1 MNNTLY
7 IGSTNVSDVYH
18 VGMTSNNRSPYLRWQ
33 DSDYRGKLPY
43 VPKRVAF
50 YSIGNLRDEPIH
62 EYIMKDKNILSS
74 KKEDGIR
81 SDEIFRVLAD
91 NPKEYIQN
99 LVEEAIK
106 YNKTGI
112 RSVEKWFKPRP
123 HQSWVNTQILDKFD
137 GSKTVIQ
144 PANLC
149 ARFGKTLGGLSL
161 FKESGLQVMVVAAH
175 WLAANQSFI
184 NTVESK
190 FDITSDITII
200 KPDYDQFKK
209 ALSNG
214 QRVLIDVS
222 LHTDADKIDP
232 RLIGAL
238 KVHKKLIYIDEADY
252 GAWTSTKRETA
263 SKFIDSGINLV
274 VVATGTNIDRAL
286 IGSKGNVEYPIT
298 VSYLDLIEAKRGE
311 GHLFEPGGLCYDDP
325 DTWTS
330 RLKDIVEVSVVSLDA
345 GQLLVDELNQLTEEK
360 IPNMAKIFSK
370 RNTHIQRQLVKTLF
384 CDDEGM
390 GGDVFGLYATEYGS
404 IEHPA
409 IMGIIPGC
417 KADVNNLVNVGK
429 SIAPNYNWIA
439 LHGDD
444 YTNRIAEDE
453 VLDIIENGG
462 GERTVII
469 SCSMGSR
476 SFSVPNIIS
485 VINFKDGGSVGTA
498 VQQAS
503 RCFTPGCDKEIGLV
517 VNYSFNQERTSTFE
531 TDLISSALQLDPTD
545 TEGAIRRV
553 YGLANFLRKDEYGY
567 LIKLTEVDFL
577 EYVTSKDNIE
587 NMASAVIDMNSLLN
601 DVNLLDMLDNVK
613 VLTVN
618 KEWKGIID
626 KARTYIKTERI
637 KGEVDP
643 EKKAIRDLI
652 RKIRTI
658 IQTAGNAYY
667 ISPYSTSF
675 KECLE
680 VISSDSDKN
689 GEYYG
694 LVGVDAGVVLNNIYQ
709 YLPETFMNL
718 LITKMDKFD
727 TQDNFGYSSSSHCG
741 FDIDSLC
748 AV

>member
-33 DSDYRGKLPY
+33 DSDYRGKLRY

-99 LVEEAIK
+99 LVEEALE

-311 GHLFEPGGLCYDDP
+311 GHLFKPGGLCYDDP

>member
-99 LVEEAIK
+99 LVEEALE

-417 KADVNNLVNVGK
+417 KEDVNNLVNVGK

>member
-50 YSIGNLRDEPIH
+50 YSVGDLRDEPIH
-62 EYIMKDKNILSS
+62 EYILKDKNIISLH
-74 KKEDGIR
+74 KEDGIR

-112 RSVEKWFKPRP
+112 RPVEKWFKPRP
-123 HQSWVNTQILDKFD
+123 HQYWVNTQILDKFD

-298 VSYLDLIEAKRGE
+298 VSYLDLIEAKRGK

-325 DTWTS
+325 DTWKS
-330 RLKDIVEVSVVSLDA
+330 RLKDIVEVSVLSLDA

-360 IPNMAKIFSK
+360 IPNMAKIFAK

-658 IQTAGNAYY
+658 IQTAGNVYY

-680 VISSDSDKN
+680 VISSDFDKN

>member
-112 RSVEKWFKPRP
+112 RPVEKWFKPRP
-123 HQSWVNTQILDKFD
+123 HQYWVNTQILDKFD

-311 GHLFEPGGLCYDDP
+311 GHLFKPGGLCYDDP

-658 IQTAGNAYY
+658 IHTAGNAYY

-680 VISSDSDKN
+680 VISLDSDKN